1 MLSQEVCQVCIKR
14 KHLIFPKYKKN
25 GKLGY
30 QSNGS
35 KSKLLI
41 TDMET
46 KPPQIWN
53 GKESQEYLK
62 VGSSK
67 GSSHFDFSTA
77 ITAHPKLP
85 LYATGSNKG
94 KICVWPFNNFA
105 DTTVGNDYYTYN
117 LKNPS
122 SSKKLSIDKC
132 MFSNYGDKLAALNS
146 DGTFFMFNFDN
157 EPMREYPFVKQK
169 STKDFNMKDFDFLNR
184 DTVITGVSKRS
195 FGMTIFDLLMPTSRN
210 IIYSSKELGGTKVCT
225 LLRSQQILAFNSMK
239 NGQVSIFD
247 IRKNQVIQTIQLG
260 LDEITAVTLSKNQQT
275 LITGS
280 KEGVVKIW
288 DIHNSFNLR
297 ESIDAFV
304 DQETRKKH
312 EVS

>member
-1 MLSQEVCQVCIKR
+1 
-14 KHLIFPKYKKN
+14 
-25 GKLGY
+25 
-30 QSNGS
+30 
-35 KSKLLI
+35 
-41 TDMET
+41 
-46 KPPQIWN
+46 
-53 GKESQEYLK
+53 
-62 VGSSK
+62 
-67 GSSHFDFSTA
+67 
-77 ITAHPKLP
+77 
-85 LYATGSNKG
+85 
-94 KICVWPFNNFA
+94 
-105 DTTVGNDYYTYN
+105 
-117 LKNPS
+117 
-122 SSKKLSIDKC
+122 
-132 MFSNYGDKLAALNS
+132 
-146 DGTFFMFNFDN
+146 
-157 EPMREYPFVKQK
+157 
-169 STKDFNMKDFDFLNR
+169 MKDFDFLNR

-239 NGQVSIFD
+239 NWQVSIFD

-280 KEGVVKIW
+280 KEGVVKVW